1 MKMKQQSVLERD
13 DILLLLL
20 LAMAEGSR
28 HRVASITRIEK
39 LMFLLQNETAFS
51 GKMHEKFPFKPWKF
65 GPFSK
70 EIYEDLDLLASL
82 GLVDIEERELAN
94 YVEYTEQDK
103 LMGSELMGS
112 ELGEPVVE
120 KIFSLTD
127 RGKKVA
133 EKLRTLVSE
142 KDWQEIASLK
152 RRFESVPLSRLIQYV
167 YHRYPETTEKS
178 VLEHLKA
185 R

>member
-1 MKMKQQSVLERD
+1 MKQENTLERD
-13 DILLLLL
+13 DVLLLLL
-20 LAMAEGSR
+20 LTMAAGPKR
-28 HRVASITRIEK
+28 RLASITRIEK
-39 LMFLLQNETAFS
+39 LMFLLQKETAFS
-51 GKMHEKFPFKPWKF
+51 GNMYEKFPFEPWKF

-82 GLVDIEERELAN
+82 DLVNVEERELAN
-94 YVEYTEQDK
+94 YVDYTEQDK

-112 ELGEPVVE
+112 ELGEPMVE
-120 KIFSLTD
+120 KTFSLTD

-133 EKLRTLVSE
+133 EKLRSMISE
-142 KDWQEIASLK
+142 KDWQEIANLK

-167 YHRYPETTEKS
+167 YHKYPETTGKS